1 MVRGQMGET
10 GISYWG
16 LRYEYSTGYDRLRV
30 SRGWQGE
37 EINTESLWWNLLE
50 NGHL

>member
-10 GISYWG
+10 GIRYRA
-16 LRYEYSTGYDRLRV
+16 LRYGYSVGYDRLRV

-37 EINTESLWWNLLE
+37 EINTESLW
-50 NGHL
+50 